1 MLGGWHGIQV
11 CGGVSGAHLPSY
23 LLLHRGLQ
31 DLSQLTELETSGFP
45 NPLTNHAKHLGHPLP
60 HDFSKPLSSG
70 STENFWILSHSSC
83 GGSFSGSLSGSKRIY
98 CPLMLQP
105 HGMFMRGT
113 TLLGS
118 GGVSDSHITNH
129 LGPVIQTFLLHAG
142 RASKTRSP
150 KMHLPSEIT
159 LHSDSVLS
167 RPMTTG
173 IFISSLWVR
182 PVLGKLRLHAINW
195 C

>member
-1 MLGGWHGIQV
+1 MFYRIYPNWQNWRHQV
-11 CGGVSGAHLPSY
+11 SQIHLPNMPNTWDTPYPVVSF
-23 LLLHRGLQ
+23 LLGQQLWALH
-31 DLSQLTELETSGFP
+31 
-45 NPLTNHAKHLGHPLP
+45 
-60 HDFSKPLSSG
+60 FSKPLSSG
-70 STENFWILSHSSC
+70 SMENFWMLSHSSW

-105 HGMFMRGT
+105 RGMFMRGT

-129 LGPVIQTFLLHAG
+129 LGLVIQTFLLHAG
-142 RASKTRSP
+142 RASKTQSP
-150 KMHLPSEIT
+150 QMHLPSEIT

-167 RPMTTG
+167 RPMRPG